1 MELIMLAIV
10 QPIRPQSL
18 WNSWW
23 DAIRPLRLAFS
34 RVRTFLW
41 FATAVAGLTVRTEL
55 AGVTSII
62 RALNLQPRLYNK
74 LCDHFHST
82 AVDLDRLAALWTQAL
97 LRLFPGPVRVNGRL
111 VLVGDGIK
119 IGMRGKKMPGVGGRV
134 ATAIRIQ
141 RSAVA

>member
-1 MELIMLAIV
+1 MLAIV

-82 AVDLDRLAALWTQAL
+82 AVDLDRLAALWTRPCCACSPDPCVSMAGWSWL
-97 LRLFPGPVRVNGRL
+97 AMASKSACAAKRCRVSG
-111 VLVGDGIK
+111 
-119 IGMRGKKMPGVGGRV
+119 
-134 ATAIRIQ
+134 
-141 RSAVA
+141 SE